1 MTLDI
6 NQLATQQLRDRD
18 AGTPGTIFAEPISLT
33 SEQAYAIAS
42 EVSRLREARGETII
56 GYKVGCTS
64 SGIQQQLGIN
74 DPVFGY
80 LFESESWPS
89 GTSLSPKQFSELAIE
104 GELAVRLATDLPAAK
119 ISLVELTTAVAAVF
133 PVIELHNFVFRGSQP
148 SASELIANNAIH
160 AGYLY
165 PASPHPQQTLEF
177 DPGTL
182 RIEVDNQELA
192 TVAGGDLTATVVA
205 SLRWLSQEL
214 ERTGSGL
221 KAGQTVLCG
230 SVADLLPVT
239 GNCQI
244 TVTSE
249 HLGSVECTI
258 DDNAPLQMER
268 TST

>member
-1 MTLDI
+1 
-6 NQLATQQLRDRD
+6 
-18 AGTPGTIFAEPISLT
+18 
-33 SEQAYAIAS
+33 
-42 EVSRLREARGETII
+42 
-56 GYKVGCTS
+56 
-64 SGIQQQLGIN
+64 
-74 DPVFGY
+74 
-80 LFESESWPS
+80 
-89 GTSLSPKQFSELAIE
+89 
-104 GELAVRLATDLPAAK
+104 
-119 ISLVELTTAVAAVF
+119 VAAVF

-148 SASELIANNAIH
+148 SAPELIANNAIH

-182 RIEVDNQELA
+182 RIEVDHQELA
-192 TVAGGDLTATVVA
+192 TVAGGELTATVVA

-239 GNCQI
+239 GNCHI

>member
-1 MTLDI
+1 MTINI
-6 NQLATQQLRDRD
+6 NQLAARQLSDRD

-42 EVSRLREARGETII
+42 EVSRLRVARGETIV

-64 SGIQQQLGIN
+64 TGIQQQLGIN
-74 DPVFGY
+74 TPVFGY

-89 GTSLSPKQFSELAIE
+89 GTCLATQQFSELAIE
-104 GELAVRLATDLPAAK
+104 RELAVRLVADLPAADA
-119 ISLVELTTAVAAVF
+119 SLAELTMAVAAVF

-148 SASELIANNAIH
+148 SAPELIANNAIH

-165 PASPHPQQTLEF
+165 PTSPQAQQTL
-177 DPGTL
+177 DVNPGTL
-182 RIEVDNQELA
+182 RIEIDGQELA
-192 TVAGGDLTATVVA
+192 TVAGEQLTATVIS

-221 KAGQTVLCG
+221 TAGQTVLCG

-244 TVTSE
+244 IVTSE
-249 HLGSVECTI
+249 HLGSVKCSI
-258 DDNAPLQMER
+258 DDNTPLLTE
-268 TST
+268 